1 MHVHVVTLFKTD
13 DKALLIFFVW
23 VDFSKDMRDLTRIV
37 RASPQNTDGSIYH
50 IEVQGGKI
58 LHDFVR
64 EIDSKYGMSL
74 PCMGNYAGQ
83 TIAGII
89 STSTHGTGQ
98 DYPTMVSCPQN
109 S

>member
-1 MHVHVVTLFKTD
+1 
-13 DKALLIFFVW
+13 
-23 VDFSKDMRDLTRIV
+23 MRDLTRIV

-98 DYPTMVSCPQN
+98 DYPTMVSCMSSEFLRVSDHGASFCTIP
-109 S
+109 